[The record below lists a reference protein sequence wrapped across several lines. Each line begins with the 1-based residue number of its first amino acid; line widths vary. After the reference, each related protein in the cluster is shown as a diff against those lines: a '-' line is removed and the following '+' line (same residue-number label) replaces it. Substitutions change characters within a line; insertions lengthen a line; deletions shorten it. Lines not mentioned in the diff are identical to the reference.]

1 MGVEDVEAIDW
12 CWLNGEILPLRDAR
26 VSVDDRGFIFADGVY
41 EGIRIYDGVPFA
53 LDRHL
58 RRLENS
64 RGALELSIPLNDE
77 QLANEIDRLIAHGN
91 VRDAF
96 LYLQLTR
103 GVAPRNAVFPTD
115 AQPTL
120 MFWTRKPPPLVP
132 IDVQGG
138 AKLISVP
145 DDRWRRCWIK
155 AIGLTASVQAR
166 NAAHRAGAEE
176 AIFVDENGIVAEGTS
191 SNVFVVIDG
200 KLVTHPVGPRV
211 LPGVTRD
218 VVIEVARE
226 LDIET
231 IERPIHID
239 EAKSA
244 QEVFITST
252 TRHVMWIRTWDEKA
266 LGQSPG
272 NITRQLSHA
281 FDRYVAQYIAATCAD
296 RRTNRRP
303 VARHFGCR

>member
-1 MGVEDVEAIDW
+1 MGVEDLEATEW
-12 CWLNGEILPLRDAR
+12 CWLNGEIVPLREAR
-26 VSVDDRGFIFADGVY
+26 ISVDDRGFVFADGVY

-64 RGALELSIPLNDE
+64 RRALELSIPLNDE
-77 QLANEIDRLIAHGN
+77 QLTREIRRLIDHAG

-103 GVAPRNAVFPTD
+103 GPAPRNAVFPKD
-115 AQPTL
+115 AKPTL
-120 MFWTRKPPPLVP
+120 LFWTRKPPPLVP
-132 IDVQGG
+132 IAQQGG

-145 DDRWRRCWIK
+145 EERWRRCWIK

-166 NAAHRAGAEE
+166 NAADRAGAEE
-176 AIFVDENGIVAEGTS
+176 AIFVDEHGIVAEGTS
-191 SNVFVVIDG
+191 SNIFIVIDNA
-200 KLVTHPVGPRV
+200 LITHPIGPRV

-218 VVIEVARE
+218 VVMECAKTSGIDV
-226 LDIET
+226 

-239 EAKSA
+239 EAKRA

-252 TRHVMWIRTWDEKA
+252 TRHLMWIKTWDDTA
-266 LGQSPG
+266 IAASSGPL
-272 NITRQLSHA
+272 TRRLSAA
-281 FDRYVAQYIAATCAD
+281 FDRYVSDYI
-296 RRTNRRP
+296 RGSSRSKSS
-303 VARHFGCR
+303 